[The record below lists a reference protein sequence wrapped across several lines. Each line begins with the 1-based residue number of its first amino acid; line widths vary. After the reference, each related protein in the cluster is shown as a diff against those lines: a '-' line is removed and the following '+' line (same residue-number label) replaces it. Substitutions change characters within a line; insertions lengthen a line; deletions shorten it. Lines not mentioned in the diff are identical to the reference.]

1 VRKHDG
7 ETRDGTEAVPGAGS
21 NGGRENGSAD
31 LGAARGRR
39 GGAVSIAA
47 APDEAAA
54 LTGAS
59 VAPTP
64 PSRSSSEDDED
75 AGGVRAFRSPAIAT
89 SSAEALIFRCL
100 QTVAL
105 VLLVIVTGRLMEPE
119 GRGLF
124 ALASLAVTL
133 CGIPLGGVWLA
144 NGVELARARATPR
157 EILGAS
163 VVLAVVGGIATGLIA
178 LAIAPLLGDRW
189 WLIALPAAVTPFQL
203 LGTYLQGLYTA
214 LGHIRAVNII
224 ALGRAVLP
232 LVFITPPLLAGASSQ
247 LAIAF
252 WTLSFA
258 AVAILAFFPLR
269 SLLGGP
275 SLPKDRRL
283 YRRVVSYG
291 MKLSGTNAIKMV
303 NERLGLLALGI
314 FATDAAVGVYSIAVA
329 GAQVLLLVT
338 DALALSTFRRV
349 SGGTRETSA
358 SLTLHTIRH
367 TSLLA
372 AVGGTLLFPV
382 VLVAVPWVLGPG
394 YEDVPY
400 LFALL
405 IPGAV
410 GFSITIPL
418 YGFFEV
424 QALRPRVIVTAAG
437 TALTLNLALLFAM
450 TPLWGTWGAAAAT
463 ALSSI
468 TGAIMAFRYFRHD
481 SGATARDLIPGR
493 DELREY
499 LSLARTLFGRLRG
512 AGR

>member
-1 VRKHDG
+1 VSNRDG
-7 ETRDGTEAVPGAGS
+7 ETHDGRGTSAGPGRPGGGVGTASQAPGDTAAAVTP
-21 NGGRENGSAD
+21 EPSAAA
-31 LGAARGRR
+31 AARDAAPIAGT
-39 GGAVSIAA
+39 SAA
-47 APDEAAA
+47 APPA
-54 LTGAS
+54 GS
-59 VAPTP
+59 
-64 PSRSSSEDDED
+64 DD
-75 AGGVRAFRSPAIAT
+75 GVRAFRSPAIAT
-89 SSAEALIFRCL
+89 SSAEALVFRCL

-157 EILGAS
+157 EMLGAS
-163 VVLAVVGGIATGLIA
+163 VVLAVAGGIATGLVA

-224 ALGRAVLP
+224 ALARAVVP
-232 LVFITPPLLAGASSQ
+232 LVFITPPLLAGASAQ
-247 LAIAF
+247 VAIAF
-252 WTLSFA
+252 WTLQFA
-258 AVAILAFFPLR
+258 AVAVLAFFPLR
-269 SLLGGP
+269 SLLGGTA
-275 SLPKDRRL
+275 LPRDRRL

-291 MKLSGTNAIKMV
+291 MKLSGTNAVKMV

-349 SGGTRETSA
+349 SGGSPEKSA
-358 SLTLHTIRH
+358 ELTLHTIRH
-367 TSLLA
+367 TSMLA
-372 AVGGTLLFPV
+372 AVGGTLLFPL

-405 IPGAV
+405 IPAAV

-424 QALRPRVIVTAAG
+424 QALRPKVILTAAG
-437 TALTLNLALLFAM
+437 TALSLNLALLFAM

-463 ALSSI
+463 GLSSI
-468 TGAIMAFRYFRHD
+468 TGAVMAFYFFRRD
-481 SGATARDLIPGR
+481 SEATVRDLVPGR
-493 DELREY
+493 AELRDY
-499 LSLARTLFGRLRG
+499 AALATTIVRRLRQG
-512 AGR
+512 G